1 MTLLIFIGLAIVGP
15 ALLAFIFAVYQNRN
29 PAAELWK
36 TFSAMYFF
44 YVQLGAPI
52 WIGLYL
58 LYLVL
63 VAFLA
68 PAVHRHQ

>member
-29 PAAELWK
+29 PAAESWK

-44 YVQLGAPI
+44 YVQLRQ
-52 WIGLYL
+52 
-58 LYLVL
+58 
-63 VAFLA
+63 
-68 PAVHRHQ
+68 PA